1 MATCNK
7 IDCNDGFID
16 LESLLISLFAVDENG
31 CVGLKITWL
40 TGIDCDYLTDLR
52 ECGTVLTAEQA
63 IKSAIVDDGCGGNSI
78 GVYFLNPDSG
88 ENT

>member
-16 LESLLISLFAVDENG
+16 LESLLISLFAQDEDG

-40 TGIDCDYLTDLR
+40 TNIDCETLTDLR

-63 IKSAIVDDGCGGNSI
+63 IKSAIVDDGCGGNSLGI
-78 GVYFLNPDSG
+78 YFVNPSDD
-88 ENT
+88 

>member
-7 IDCNDGFID
+7 IDCNDGYID
-16 LESLLISLFAVDENG
+16 LESLLISLFAKDEDG

-40 TGIDCDYLTDLR
+40 TNIDCENLTDLR

-63 IKSAIVDDGCGGNSI
+63 IKSAIVDDGCGGNSLGI
-78 GVYFLNPDSG
+78 YFVNPAED
-88 ENT
+88 